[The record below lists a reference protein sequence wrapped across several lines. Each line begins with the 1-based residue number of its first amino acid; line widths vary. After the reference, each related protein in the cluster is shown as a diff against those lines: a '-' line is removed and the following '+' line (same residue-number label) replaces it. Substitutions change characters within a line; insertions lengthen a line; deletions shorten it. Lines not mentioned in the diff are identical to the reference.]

1 MDTFSIISL
10 GILFVLMGL
19 TAWWAFRSYKL
30 AHWVR
35 FTIAVGLLVLMGFGW
50 QFFPVLLFLI
60 VGPFLGLSF
69 S

>member
-10 GILFVLMGL
+10 VVLFILMGL
-19 TAWWAFRSYKL
+19 DAWWAFRSYKR
-30 AHWVR
+30 ARWVR
-35 FTIAVGLLVLMGFGW
+35 FAIAVTLLVLMGFGW
-50 QFFPVLLFLI
+50 QYFPVILFLL